1 MHGGRV
7 GTTRRGAA
15 RSVVVASVLTATLT
29 GTLTATA
36 GCTVASHQ
44 EPGQATAAVADALAE
59 ARSAAQATR
68 ITVEQLSRGRLT
80 GPVADTALLDQLRA
94 LDDAE
99 LALTTLV
106 PPDATSSDQRS
117 TGLSAVG
124 DVTDVV
130 VRAREWTAARSGET
144 WPARTPYRPPPTR
157 CSPTSPPPP
166 VPSTTPWPRRV
177 AREEGHGRRPRHPHG
192 HRRLRGHR

>member
-130 VRAREWTAARSGET
+130 VRAREWTAARSGGDL
-144 WPARTPYRPPPTR
+144 AGADAVPPTADALLADLATATGAVDDALAAAGG
-157 CSPTSPPPP
+157 P
-166 VPSTTPWPRRV
+166 
-177 AREEGHGRRPRHPHG
+177 
-192 HRRLRGHR
+192 